1 MAPRR
6 RRMGSRLWVPLLLLA
21 ALSLPAGLLPAP
33 AQAAGP
39 DLRLRPD
46 EGAVGASIRARG
58 RNFSPR
64 AEGSVTWG
72 DDASPLAAFV
82 VAADGEFEVVITVP
96 DVPPGDH
103 RVVGT
108 SGDVVADDAFSVE
121 AEAGS
126 PTTASTP
133 PPAVTEA
140 TPPALSAVLQADPC
154 GAPARRV
161 VGVSNAA
168 ALTDALADARAG
180 DRIDVARGA
189 YTGNFVATGSGS
201 ADERIALCGAPA
213 AVLDG
218 GGWEQSGY
226 ALHITGD
233 FWTIHGLTIT
243 DAQKGVMLDDADVAL
258 LDGLDVH
265 TIGHEAVHFRT
276 HSSDGVVQNSDIH
289 DTGLDNEK
297 FGEGVYL
304 GTSVSNWEKY
314 TAGEPDRSDRNRVL
328 RNRFWNTSSE
338 SIDIKEG
345 TEGGLI
351 EANVFDGAT
360 MSGADSWVDV
370 KGNGYLIRAN
380 VGTNS
385 PQDGFQTHVIDNL
398 GWGTD
403 NVFEANDATVNAAGF
418 GFYIHQPDSTANTVR
433 CDNVVNAAAAG
444 VSNLPELCSQASK
457 T

>member
-1 MAPRR
+1 
-6 RRMGSRLWVPLLLLA
+6 
-21 ALSLPAGLLPAP
+21 
-33 AQAAGP
+33 
-39 DLRLRPD
+39 
-46 EGAVGASIRARG
+46 
-58 RNFSPR
+58 
-64 AEGSVTWG
+64 VTWG
-72 DDASPLAAFV
+72 DDSAPLAAFAA
-82 VAADGEFEVVITVP
+82 AADGAFEVVITVR
-96 DVPPGDH
+96 DVSPGIY
-103 RVVGT
+103 RVVAT
-108 SGDVVADDAFSVE
+108 SGDVVADDAYIVE
-121 AEAGS
+121 GEVGS
-126 PTTASTP
+126 PATAASP

-140 TPPALSAVLQADPC
+140 TPPTPPAALQADPC

-161 VGVSNAA
+161 VGVPNAA
-168 ALTDALADARAG
+168 ELTDALADARPG
-180 DRIDVARGA
+180 DRIDVAAGT
-189 YTGNFVATGSGS
+189 YTGNFVAAVSGT
-201 ADERIALCGAPA
+201 EGGRIALCGTRDAII
-213 AVLDG
+213 DG
-218 GGWEQSGY
+218 GGWEGGGY

-233 FWTIHGLTIT
+233 YWTVHALTIT
-243 DAQKGVMLDDADVAL
+243 GAQKGVMLDDADATL

-265 TIGHEAVHFRT
+265 TIGHEAVHLRT